1 MATTVTGGSKTLSN
15 LGFIY
20 TERRDFIIE
29 PDTIRELYPSE
40 HPFLSLLMAKTPEDV
55 TDPDFKM
62 FEHRSVFLK
71 QEFQVNNGG
80 GYTWAATGAPK
91 DTITAVVVDN
101 IVGLPSP
108 LDSSVVGF
116 VCEVYASDRSTF
128 RGIVYISAAAGTINL
143 TSMGNPR
150 AVNNYCSNLSNDDV
164 FIAITSAH
172 PSGVTAPTANS
183 DEIEVVYNSVEITRT
198 TLEIE
203 GDLKRTYLRGGSTE
217 LERIRREKLKEH
229 NMKLSR
235 KLLYQTRIGGTGMAE
250 LLADNVTW
258 TDTHGGAN
266 AHITD
271 ANSKVVRT
279 TMGVIPAIYR
289 YGTATGDQR
298 NIFTVP
304 AATYDYSQF
313 VDDMEVVFQ
322 YAPEGGELVAFCG
335 GGALSFWSKVGQQGF
350 ANNSKV
356 DVDLSDWKASD
367 FGFNFRRL
375 STPHGSIL
383 LVKDVSLRGPYN
395 KTMLVVDDSD
405 LSLKQMETT
414 TFMADIKKDDN
425 YDGEKDEYFSQMGL
439 ALTMIEKHSVWN
451 IV

>member
-1 MATTVTGGSKTLSN
+1 MATTVTGGSKVLSN
-15 LGFIY
+15 LGLIY
-20 TERRDFIIE
+20 TDRRDFYIE

-40 HPFLSLLMAKTPEDV
+40 HPFLSLLMAKSPESV

-71 QEFQVNNGG
+71 QEFQVNNGA
-80 GYTWAATGAPK
+80 GYSWGSTGAPK
-91 DTITAVVVDN
+91 DTISSIAVDN
-101 IVGLPSP
+101 IVGLPST

-116 VCEVYASDRSTF
+116 VCEVYASDRTTF
-128 RGIVYISAAAGTINL
+128 RGIVFISAASSTINI
-143 TSMGNPR
+143 TSLGNPR
-150 AVNNYCSNLSNDDV
+150 ATNNYCSNLVDNDV
-164 FIAITSAH
+164 FVVVTSAH
-172 PSGVTAPTANS
+172 PSGVTAPAANS

-203 GDLKRTYLRGGSTE
+203 GDMKRSYLRGGSTE

-258 TDTHGGAN
+258 TDNHGGAN

-271 ANSKVVRT
+271 ANSKTVRT

-289 YGTATGDQR
+289 YGAASGDQQ
-298 NIFTVP
+298 NIFNIP

-313 VDDMEVVFQ
+313 VDDMEKVFQ

-335 GGALSFWSKVGQQGF
+335 GGALSYWSKVGQQGF
-350 ANNSKV
+350 AGNSNI
-356 DVDLSDWKASD
+356 DVELSDWKQSD

-375 STPHGSIL
+375 TTPHGSLL

-405 LSLKQMETT
+405 LSIKQMAPT
-414 TFMADIKKDDN
+414 TFSADIKKDDG
-425 YDGEKDEYFSQMGL
+425 YDGEKDEYFSQLGL
-439 ALTMIEKHSVWN
+439 ALTMIEKHSLWN